1 MLRFGNTCLAHAPVT
16 ADVPGDRDADIYDRY
31 ASGLY
36 RQALLT
42 LDDAH
47 LAEQVVC
54 DVLVDECTRTP
65 APGGD
70 EDNATYRLA
79 VSAYRHCRELA
90 GPARQDRRPG
100 QRPSGRV
107 AGCIDPGGLLSG
119 KERGGLGLVLFGG
132 LRYVQA
138 SRELGISASDMAALL
153 HAVLHR
159 LTASRGACL

>member
-54 DVLVDECTRTP
+54 DVLVEECSRTP
-65 APGGD
+65 APG
-70 EDNATYRLA
+70 ATRTVRVIA
-79 VSAYRHCRELA
+79 WRCRPTGIA
-90 GPARQDRRPG
+90 GNWPARRGRTGGPG
-100 QRPSGRV
+100 SGL
-107 AGCIDPGGLLSG
+107 PG
-119 KERGGLGLVLFGG
+119 
-132 LRYVQA
+132 
-138 SRELGISASDMAALL
+138 ALP
-153 HAVLHR
+153 
-159 LTASRGACL
+159 GA